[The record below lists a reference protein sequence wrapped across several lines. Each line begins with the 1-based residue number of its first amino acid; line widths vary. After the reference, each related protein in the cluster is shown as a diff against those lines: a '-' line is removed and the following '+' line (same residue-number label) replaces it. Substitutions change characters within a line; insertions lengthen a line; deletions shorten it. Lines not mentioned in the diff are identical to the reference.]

1 MIILS
6 LFTLSLSTLSLSLST
21 HALSSCSLF
30 ISLYW
35 HLLSVHSLIPSYQF
49 EPCFLICPKFLE
61 FSTTVS
67 YLIIA
72 KILKLAETDF

>member
-6 LFTLSLSTLSLSLST
+6 LFTLSLSTLSLST
-21 HALSSCSLF
+21 HALSSRSLF

-35 HLLSVHSLIPSYQF
+35 HLLSVHSLLPSYQF

-67 YLIIA
+67 YLVIA
-72 KILKLAETDF
+72 KILKLDKTDF